1 MPTPKI
7 FNTTPTAILPC
18 SLVRNALIRCND
30 VEQIAWAALAD
41 LIAHD
46 ESLEKFTSYVRHLL
60 AEGNDKEYAKA
71 KSRCGA
77 FIPAAQFSGGRKR
90 EHITALTGVA
100 MVDFDHVPDERME
113 PTLDL
118 LRHDPHALMVYTTT
132 SGHGIRV
139 LYPYTSQQPQLAY
152 IDAWRWGNEYF
163 SMVADLPH
171 DEATKDPTRLS
182 FLCHDARCHY
192 NAQAVPFEVVSNDDA
207 RDELLSVAAQCPD
220 ADACAEL
227 AHRIA
232 DRHIPYAEGNR
243 HRNLTYRAF
252 LMNKMGT
259 TEADIAA
266 ALAPDAPR
274 GHKEA
279 ADLAH
284 WVAAKGTADFGTWT
298 AHTPA
303 SHKHAR
309 QPMAQ
314 AAAEV
319 DEPSARTKTATP
331 EQIRDYL
338 MRSERLRYNTFSATV
353 ELWSEEQQAF
363 VDINDRTANS
373 LWHECNT
380 ALGRYV
386 RPQDFEKEVHSDAVP
401 AFDPFRTYFDAL
413 PPWDGEDYIGHLAER
428 VKVVG
433 EPATSAQP
441 SANRQLEIDYAT
453 TKQLSDTTTKQLSD
467 STTNQPLFD
476 FCFRKWLV
484 AMVAS
489 WLDPTVLN
497 QTILTFIGG
506 QGIYKSTFFRRL
518 LPPELNRYFLAKGNS
533 TYVTK
538 DDKLAVSGYA
548 LIDFEEIDSMKDSD
562 LNAVKALVTTE
573 VIAERA
579 AYARNRENRP
589 HMASFCATGNNRT
602 FLTDLTGNRRWLP
615 FEVESIAS
623 PYDNPVPYEQLYAQ
637 CLALIKGGF
646 QHWFS
651 REEDLA
657 LEAHKSRFI
666 EPCLEEE
673 QLLRYYRKPE
683 RTELGTFLTTT
694 EIVAR
699 CSADLRGMLSAK
711 KMGQALKRLGYKQH
725 TIKGKRGYVVVER
738 TYEEINLAQRE
749 EAADARRN

>member
-1 MPTPKI
+1 MPTPRI
-7 FNTTPTAILPC
+7 SNATPTAILPC
-18 SLVRNALIRCND
+18 SLVRNTYRGDD
-30 VEQIAWAALAD
+30 VEQIGWAD
-41 LIAHD
+41 LVEYIRSD
-46 ESLEKFTSYVRHLL
+46 EDLARFTYSVRHLL
-60 AEGNDKEYAKA
+60 AEGNDKAYTQAKC
-71 KSRCGA
+71 KCGA
-77 FIPAAQFSGGRKR
+77 FIPAAQFEGGRKR
-90 EHITALTGVA
+90 EHITALTGVS

-118 LRHDPHALMVYTTT
+118 LRRDPHAFIVYTTT

-171 DEATKDPTRLS
+171 DHATKDPTRLS
-182 FLCHDARCHY
+182 FLCHDPACHY
-192 NAQAVPFEVVSNDDA
+192 RPDAVPFEIVTSDDA
-207 RDELLSVAAQCPD
+207 HDEMTTVAAQCPD
-220 ADACAEL
+220 ADSCAEL
-227 AHRIA
+227 ARRLA
-232 DRHIPYAEGNR
+232 DRHIPYAEGSR
-243 HRNLTYRAF
+243 HRHLLYRAF
-252 LMNKMGT
+252 LLNKMGMA
-259 TEADIAA
+259 EADIAA
-266 ALAPDAPR
+266 AIAPDAPR

-279 ADLAH
+279 ADLAR
-284 WVAAKGTADFGTWT
+284 WVAAKGTTDFGTWT
-298 AHTPA
+298 AAPPTD
-303 SHKHAR
+303 HKKPR
-309 QPMAQ
+309 QTMAQ
-314 AAAEV
+314 ATAEA
-319 DEPSARTKTATP
+319 EETSARNKNATP
-331 EQIRDYL
+331 EQIKDYL
-338 MRSERLRYNTFSATV
+338 LRSGRLRYNTFSATV
-353 ELWSEEQQAF
+353 ELWSEEQYGF

-386 RPQDFEKEVHSDAVP
+386 KPQDFEKEVNSDAVP
-401 AFDPFRTYFDAL
+401 AFDPFRTYFDSL
-413 PPWDGEDYIGHLAER
+413 PPWNGQDHIAALATR
-428 VKVVG
+428 VKVKQSRATAR
-433 EPATSAQP
+433 PAQET
-441 SANRQLEIDYAT
+441 
-453 TKQLSDTTTKQLSD
+453 
-467 STTNQPLFD
+467 FD

-489 WLDPTVLN
+489 WLDPKVLN

-548 LIDFEEIDSMKDSD
+548 LIDFEEIDSMKDND

-615 FEVESIAS
+615 FEVERIDS

-637 CLALIKGGF
+637 CLALIGGGF
-646 QHWFS
+646 QYWFS
-651 REEDLA
+651 REEDLM
-657 LEAHKSRFI
+657 LEEHKSGFT

-673 QLLRYYRKPE
+673 QLLRYYRRPE
-683 RTELGTFLTTT
+683 GDEVGTFLTTT

-699 CSADLRGMLSAK
+699 CSADLRGVLSTK
-711 KMGQALKRLGYKQH
+711 KMGQALKKLGHAQH
-725 TIKGKRGYVVVER
+725 TIRGKRGYVLVER
-738 TYEEINLAQRE
+738 TFEEITQHRFS
-749 EAADARRN
+749 DAYDIKNEDLKY

>member
-1 MPTPKI
+1 MQKI
-7 FNTTPTAILPC
+7 LDTTPTAILPC

-30 VEQIAWAALAD
+30 VEQIEWAALAD

-71 KSRCGA
+71 KSKCGA

-100 MVDFDHVPDERME
+100 MVDFDHVSDERME

-139 LYPYTSQQPQLAY
+139 LYPYTSQQPQMAY
-152 IDAWRWGNEYF
+152 LDAWRWGNEYF

-182 FLCHDARCHY
+182 FFCHDAQCHY
-192 NAQAVPFEVVSNDDA
+192 NPQAVPFEIMSNDDA
-207 RDELLSVAAQCPD
+207 RNEMLSVAAQCPD
-220 ADACAEL
+220 TNTCAEL
-227 AHRIA
+227 ARRIA
-232 DRHIPYAEGNR
+232 DRHIPYTEGHR
-243 HRNLTYRAF
+243 HRNLMYRAF
-252 LMNKMGT
+252 LMNKMGAA
-259 TEADIAA
+259 EADIAA
-266 ALAPDAPR
+266 AITPDAPR
-274 GHKEA
+274 GPQEA

-284 WVAAKGTADFGTWT
+284 WVAAKGTADFGTWMAEVPT
-298 AHTPA
+298 

-309 QPMAQ
+309 QTMAQ
-314 AAAEV
+314 AADEAA
-319 DEPSARTKTATP
+319 EPSARTKTATP
-331 EQIRDYL
+331 EQIKDYL
-338 MRSERLRYNTFSATV
+338 MRSGRLRYNTFSATV
-353 ELWSEEQQAF
+353 ELWSAEQQAF

-386 RPQDFEKEVHSDAVP
+386 KPQDFEKEVNSDAVP
-401 AFDPFRTYFDAL
+401 PFDPFRSYFDTL
-413 PPWDGEDYIGHLAER
+413 PPWDGVDHIGELAGR
-428 VKVVG
+428 VTVKG
-433 EPATSAQP
+433 GQPAGLEPSSVRGGAHQGA
-441 SANRQLEIDYAT
+441 AA
-453 TKQLSDTTTKQLSD
+453 
-467 STTNQPLFD
+467 LFS

-489 WLDPTVLN
+489 WLDTKVLN

-548 LIDFEEIDSMKDSD
+548 LIDFEEIDSMKDND

-602 FLTDLTGNRRWLP
+602 FLTDLSGNRRWLP

-646 QHWFS
+646 RYWFS

-657 LEAHKSRFI
+657 LEAHKSHFI

-683 RTELGTFLTTT
+683 GVELGIFLSTT

-699 CSADLRGMLSAK
+699 CSADLRGMLSAR
-711 KMGQALKRLGYKQH
+711 KMGLALKKLGYKQC
-725 TIKGKRGYVVVER
+725 TIHGKRGYVLVER
-738 TYEEINLAQRE
+738 TYEEIDLARR
-749 EAADARRN
+749 EAASQVAWEESGVEGRL